1 VINIVI
7 GLIVLAIWIV
17 TVSSVS
23 SVSLVFWI
31 LKILGEVWFVEFAG
45 VLRDTGMVV
54 AKSLDS
60 LAALSRVHVTRAVF
74 SPI

>member
-1 VINIVI
+1 MNKIVI
-7 GLIVLAIWIV
+7 GVIVLTIWIA
-17 TVSSVS
+17 TVSPI
-23 SVSLVFWI
+23 FWI
-31 LKILGEVWFVEFAG
+31 MRILGEVWFVEFAG

-74 SPI
+74 SRI

>member
-1 VINIVI
+1 MNKIVI
-7 GLIVLAIWIV
+7 GVIVLTIWIV
-17 TVSSVS
+17 TVFP
-23 SVSLVFWI
+23 VFWI
-31 LKILGEVWFVEFAG
+31 LRILGEVWFVEFAG

>member
-1 VINIVI
+1 MTTNLI
-7 GLIVLAIWIV
+7 GVIVLTIWIV
-17 TVSSVS
+17 TVSP
-23 SVSLVFWI
+23 VFWI
-31 LKILGEVWFVEFAG
+31 LRILGEVWFVEFAG